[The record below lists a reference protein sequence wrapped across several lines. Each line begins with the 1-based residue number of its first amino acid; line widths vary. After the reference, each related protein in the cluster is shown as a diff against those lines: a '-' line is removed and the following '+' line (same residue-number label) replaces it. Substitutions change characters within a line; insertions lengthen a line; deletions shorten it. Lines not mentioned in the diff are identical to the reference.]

1 MKNEN
6 AEQRRQPGLFQRSP
20 EGRANCLHHQ
30 SHHPGSG
37 YPRPRPETAPQPDI
51 HTIGTGGTV
60 VRKEGV
66 SWLLNWYAEKT
77 RTTTTPIA
85 SRSRVT
91 SRYQDNAQDHC
102 ILNRTITA
110 FITAPESRTP
120 ADESKAGHT
129 PNVHTAGIG
138 TAYTVN
144 RETGRQYWR
153 PVLVLKFGG
162 AFAPPRALR
171 ALSVRHLFF

>member
-1 MKNEN
+1 M
-6 AEQRRQPGLFQRSP
+6 
-20 EGRANCLHHQ
+20 
-30 SHHPGSG
+30 
-37 YPRPRPETAPQPDI
+37 
-51 HTIGTGGTV
+51 

-85 SRSRVT
+85 SRNRVT
-91 SRYQDNAQDHC
+91 SRYQDNARDHC

-120 ADESKAGHT
+120 ADESKAEHT

-138 TAYTVN
+138 TAYTAN

-171 ALSVRHLFF
+171 ALSVRLIFSSGKKPFFLAPVYIWR